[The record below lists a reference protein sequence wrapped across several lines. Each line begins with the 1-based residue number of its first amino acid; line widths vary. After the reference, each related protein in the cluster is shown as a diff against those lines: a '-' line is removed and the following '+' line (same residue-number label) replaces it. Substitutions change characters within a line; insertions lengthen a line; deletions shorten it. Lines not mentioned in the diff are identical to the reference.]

1 LYSFSQRVE
10 ALEARIEEMA
20 LLSLDQRLARHL
32 MELARSG
39 TPLAG
44 RAVQIELTMSTGELA
59 SLLGGARESLSRA
72 LMRFR
77 REGLIQGQGRQL
89 VLLDPEALVRL

>member
-1 LYSFSQRVE
+1 
-10 ALEARIEEMA
+10 MA
-20 LLSLDQRLARHL
+20 LLSLEQRLARHL
-32 MELARSG
+32 MELAREG
-39 TPLAG
+39 AALEAG
-44 RAVQIELTMSTGELA
+44 AIRVDLTMSTADLA

-89 VLLDPEALVRL
+89 VLLDPEALASL

>member
-1 LYSFSQRVE
+1 ME

-20 LLSLDQRLARHL
+20 LLGLERRLARRM
-32 MELARSG
+32 MELARSEHC
-39 TPLAG
+39 AG
-44 RAVQIELTMSTGELA
+44 SRGDRIDLTMSTADLA

-89 VLLDPEALVRL
+89 VLLDPEALAGL